1 MAEDNFQL
9 IVIGGGAAGFFGAI
23 TAAEHG
29 VERILILEKS
39 KDVLTKVRISGGG
52 RCNVTHDCLEPRE
65 LIKNYPRGHRSLH
78 GPFHR
83 FNASDTITWFEVHG
97 VELKTEADGR
107 MFPASNTSETIV
119 QCLSG
124 TAKELGIELR
134 TRSKV
139 LALEQLSCGEYSVHL
154 EDGKILNSQNIL
166 IATGGLRSAEARQTV
181 REAEH
186 DFSQPIPSLFTFRI
200 NDPRLEDLQGVSVPQ
215 ATVSSLGGKMTG
227 PVLITHWGLS
237 GPAILKLSAW
247 GARDFAEHDYHF
259 ALTVN
264 WTGTLRPQ
272 QVELIL
278 ASERK
283 NHSTRK
289 VAKRSL
295 IEGITSRFWARLCEA
310 AGIKDGQTWANLT
323 KQQTQEFITQ
333 LTTAEF
339 QVSGKSTNK
348 DEFVT
353 CGGVHLKDL
362 NLKTMESKEHP
373 GLYFA
378 GEVLDIDGITGGFNF
393 QAAWTTGYLAGS
405 AIAKE

>member
-215 ATVSSLGGKMTG
+215 ATVSSLGGK
-227 PVLITHWGLS
+227 
-237 GPAILKLSAW
+237 
-247 GARDFAEHDYHF
+247 
-259 ALTVN
+259 
-264 WTGTLRPQ
+264 
-272 QVELIL
+272 
-278 ASERK
+278 
-283 NHSTRK
+283 
-289 VAKRSL
+289 
-295 IEGITSRFWARLCEA
+295 
-310 AGIKDGQTWANLT
+310 
-323 KQQTQEFITQ
+323 
-333 LTTAEF
+333 
-339 QVSGKSTNK
+339 
-348 DEFVT
+348 
-353 CGGVHLKDL
+353 
-362 NLKTMESKEHP
+362 
-373 GLYFA
+373 
-378 GEVLDIDGITGGFNF
+378 
-393 QAAWTTGYLAGS
+393 
-405 AIAKE
+405 